1 MVYSMILLI
10 RGEEE
15 AAVEVDDGMDSCALT
30 NISPPIPGASL
41 LLVLLI
47 VRITTLAMPSIVCYP
62 THFPCRSV
70 LCEVTLLTYS
80 TSCQLLA
87 ECEMVLDVVRLLWW
101 NGVI

>member
-1 MVYSMILLI
+1 MEKVGRIVGSFTYI
-10 RGEEE
+10 
-15 AAVEVDDGMDSCALT
+15 
-30 NISPPIPGASL
+30 PPPVPSTCL
-41 LLVLLI
+41 FLVLLVI
-47 VRITTLAMPSIVCYP
+47 CITTLAMPSIVCYP